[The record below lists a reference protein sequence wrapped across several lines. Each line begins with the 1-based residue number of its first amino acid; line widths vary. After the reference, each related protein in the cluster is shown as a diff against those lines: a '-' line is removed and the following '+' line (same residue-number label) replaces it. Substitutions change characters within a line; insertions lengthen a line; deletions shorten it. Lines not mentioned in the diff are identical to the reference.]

1 MKEINE
7 TDDVI
12 SAAHNFICN
21 SSTIQRFEGEEHEFH
36 NPQLHQPDQLQVVLY
51 GYILPILAFFRY
63 VGKT

>member
-1 MKEINE
+1 MKELNE
-7 TDDVI
+7 TDDAI
-12 SAAHNFICN
+12 SAAHNYICN
-21 SSTIQRFEGEEHEFH
+21 SSTIQSFEGEEHDFH